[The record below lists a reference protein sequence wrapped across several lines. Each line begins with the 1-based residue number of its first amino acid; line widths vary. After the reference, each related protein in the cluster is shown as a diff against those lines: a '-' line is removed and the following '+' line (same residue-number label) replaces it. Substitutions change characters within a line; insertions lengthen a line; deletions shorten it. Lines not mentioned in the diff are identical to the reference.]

1 MSWKK
6 PLRWTAVITTVILL
20 MIALSFP
27 FLAVNEPSG
36 ARVAVVEGWIPE
48 DLMPDVK
55 RVLDEHGY
63 DQVYTTGTPRNCS
76 HTFRLH
82 DTLDIELP
90 EPVKGAL
97 VLNACGANNA
107 GFKVIADT
115 AVILEHKVAGA
126 CIDHRVEIRTPVRR
140 IRVTPTFDGIAKPE
154 WELLFTLFV
163 KVEGRNINA
172 LQRSVVMR
180 KAEGVTT
187 PGLPTYADVAAN
199 ALIKAGVSELKIT
212 ALPSYVI
219 GESRT
224 VSNARR
230 FAEQAKSANI
240 TQVDVIS
247 LGVHARRSRLAYQ
260 EACGDAVSVGIICV
274 DDPELKRGRWWL
286 SLIGWYKVIKELIG
300 VPATYLID
308 ESKQ

>member
-6 PLRWTAVITTVILL
+6 PVRWAAILTTVILL

-36 ARVAVVEGWIPE
+36 ARTAVVEGWIPE
-48 DLMPDVK
+48 ELMPAVK

-63 DQVYTTGTPRNCS
+63 DRIYTTGTPRNCS

-82 DTLDIELP
+82 DTLDIEMP
-90 EPVKGAL
+90 EPIKGGL
-97 VLNACGANNA
+97 VLNACGANGA

-115 AVILEHKVAGA
+115 TVILEHKVAGV
-126 CIDHRVEIRTPVRR
+126 CIDHRAEIRTPARR
-140 IRVTPTFDGIAKPE
+140 IRITPTFEGIAKPE

-163 KVEGRNINA
+163 KFEGKNLNA
-172 LQRSVVMR
+172 LQRSVVMH
-180 KAEGVTT
+180 KAEGAVA

-199 ALIKAGVSELKIT
+199 ALIKAGIPEEHVS
-212 ALPSYVI
+212 ALPSYVV

-230 FAEQAKSANI
+230 FAEEAHSSGL

-260 EACGDAVSVGIICV
+260 EACGAAVTVGIVSV

-286 SLIGWYKVIKELIG
+286 SLIGWYKVVKELIG

-308 ESKQ
+308 ESK

>member
-6 PLRWTAVITTVILL
+6 PVRWVSIFTTVILL

-36 ARVAVVEGWIPE
+36 ARTAVVEGWIPE
-48 DLMPDVK
+48 DLMPAVK

-63 DQVYTTGTPRNCS
+63 DRIYTTGTPRNCS

-90 EPVKGAL
+90 EAVHGGL
-97 VLNACGANNA
+97 VLNACGANGA
-107 GFKVIADT
+107 GFKVMADT
-115 AVILEHKVAGA
+115 TVILEHGVAGV
-126 CIDHRVEIRTPVRR
+126 CIDHRAEIRTPARR
-140 IRVTPTFDGIAKPE
+140 IRITPTFDGIAKPE

-163 KVEGRNINA
+163 KFEGKNINA
-172 LQRSVVMR
+172 RQRSVVMR
-180 KAEGVTT
+180 KAEGDVA

-199 ALIKAGVSELKIT
+199 ALMKAGVPRTRIA
-212 ALPSYVI
+212 ALPGYIVR
-219 GESRT
+219 ESRT

-230 FAEQAKSANI
+230 FAEQAKRDKI
-240 TQVDVIS
+240 THVDVIS
-247 LGVHARRSRLAYQ
+247 LGVHARRSRLAYE
-260 EACGDAVSVGIICV
+260 EACGNAVTVGIISV

-286 SLIGWYKVIKELIG
+286 SLIGWYKVVKELIG
-300 VPATYLID
+300 VPTTYLID
-308 ESKQ
+308 EAT